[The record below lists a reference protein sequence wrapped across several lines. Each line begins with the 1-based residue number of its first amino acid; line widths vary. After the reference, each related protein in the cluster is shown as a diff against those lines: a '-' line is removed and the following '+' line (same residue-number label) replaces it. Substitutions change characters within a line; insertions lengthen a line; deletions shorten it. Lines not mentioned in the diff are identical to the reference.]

1 MAKVNPCI
9 CFTYDLLYFTYGIFA
24 LQEGL
29 HFMPKILVKNRACLF
44 SLSLHLPSTWLWYA
58 LIMFPSSM
66 SCSHVVELSKGG
78 PVGYLWLFRAGF
90 LICGEIRIAYP
101 DFPCPNY
108 SNFSW
113 QTLNGPAVT
122 CKTFSYKLQPRVSNQ
137 NGNPHK
143 HTHNYKKQD
152 KQAKPRADDN
162 MGDNCPNG
170 NGDKNKNSMG
180 NSISIH
186 YDNRNMETHPLH
198 KIYIYVIYTHG
209 FDKYKR

>member
-143 HTHNYKKQD
+143 HTHTTTRSKTN
-152 KQAKPRADDN
+152 KPNQEQTTTWATTAQTAMVIRTRIAWATVLVYTTTTETW
-162 MGDNCPNG
+162 
-170 NGDKNKNSMG
+170 KH
-180 NSISIH
+180 IH
-186 YDNRNMETHPLH
+186 YI
-198 KIYIYVIYTHG
+198 KYIYM
-209 FDKYKR
+209 

>member
-1 MAKVNPCI
+1 
-9 CFTYDLLYFTYGIFA
+9 
-24 LQEGL
+24 
-29 HFMPKILVKNRACLF
+29 
-44 SLSLHLPSTWLWYA
+44 
-58 LIMFPSSM
+58 MFPSSM

-101 DFPCPNY
+101 DFPCPNS

-143 HTHNYKKQD
+143 HTHTHNYKKQD
-152 KQAKPRADDN
+152 KQAKPRATTTWATTAQTAMVIRTRIAWATVLVYTTTTESWKHN
-162 MGDNCPNG
+162 
-170 NGDKNKNSMG
+170 
-180 NSISIH
+180 H
-186 YDNRNMETHPLH
+186 Y
-198 KIYIYVIYTHG
+198 IYIYIIIM
-209 FDKYKR
+209 